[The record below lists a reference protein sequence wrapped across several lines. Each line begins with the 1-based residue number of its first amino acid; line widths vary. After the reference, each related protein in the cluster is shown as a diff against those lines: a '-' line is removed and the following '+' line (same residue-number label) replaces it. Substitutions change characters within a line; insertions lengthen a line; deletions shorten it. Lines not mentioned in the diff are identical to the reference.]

1 MNRLRK
7 ELQQSDIETSH
18 IFTSDEEILDA
29 KKVLGELASEIPED
43 DLKNTITEIHFL
55 AESWL
60 DDFERQ
66 AFGGKTLQ
74 ELLSKGNKP

>member
-1 MNRLRK
+1 MNKIRS
-7 ELQQSDIETSH
+7 ESQQSATEALP
-18 IFTSDEEILDA
+18 IFTSDEEILEA
-29 KKVLGELASEIPED
+29 KEVLGELALEISED
-43 DLKNTITEIHFL
+43 DLKNTVTEIHFL

-74 ELLSKGNKP
+74 ELLSEGNKP

>member
-7 ELQQSDIETSH
+7 ELQQSATESSQ
-18 IFTSDEEILDA
+18 IFISDEEILKA
-29 KKVLGELASEIPED
+29 KEVLGELASEIPED
-43 DLKNTITEIHFL
+43 DLKNTVTEIHFL

-74 ELLSKGNKP
+74 ELLSEGNKP